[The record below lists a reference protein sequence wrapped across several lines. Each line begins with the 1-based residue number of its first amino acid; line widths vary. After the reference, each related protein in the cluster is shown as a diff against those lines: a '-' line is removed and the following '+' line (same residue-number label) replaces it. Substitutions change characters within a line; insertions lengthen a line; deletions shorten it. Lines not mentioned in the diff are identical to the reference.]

1 MRADRDENNIPINPF
16 TAGVYVA
23 NMMATIEVLLE
34 HGHPWS
40 EICNESIIEVNPAL
54 PLYSFGLSKTLAMD
68 FPNIQLIHR
77 NSFTNQDQK
86 DA

>member
-1 MRADRDENNIPINPF
+1 MQDIGTKVRAARDESNIPINPF

-40 EICNESIIEVNPAL
+40 EICNESIIEVSIFCYPSLLVLQIPLSLVLTAKNP
-54 PLYSFGLSKTLAMD
+54 
-68 FPNIQLIHR
+68 
-77 NSFTNQDQK
+77 
-86 DA
+86 